1 MIYTT
6 PMYVRILK
14 RFSFSSMNKA
24 PKATTTPSK
33 NQPITIPEISGKL
46 LLNPCLEL
54 CAAERRLLG
63 PGNKET
69 GKVKTSMAIKFDK
82 SMILE
87 PLK

>member
-1 MIYTT
+1 
-6 PMYVRILK
+6 MYVRIFK
-14 RFSFSSMNKA
+14 RFSFSSINKA
-24 PKATTTPSK
+24 PKAKPTPSK

-69 GKVKTSMAIKFDK
+69 GKVKSSMAIKLEK
-82 SMILE
+82 SKILKL
-87 PLK
+87 LKY

>member
-1 MIYTT
+1 
-6 PMYVRILK
+6 MYVRILK
-14 RFSFSSMNKA
+14 RLSFSLIKKA

-33 NQPITIPEISGKL
+33 NHPITIPEISDKL

-69 GKVKTSMAIKFDK
+69 GKVKTSMAIKFEK

-87 PLK
+87 PLKY